1 MLRTICTVLPEWDC
15 SYVRTT
21 SMEEDKHMKI
31 QIHPAQ
37 QEGDYTTL
45 LLTLLAQSVIPALAE
60 ELLPE
65 TPGDDA
71 RSA

>member
-1 MLRTICTVLPEWDC
+1 
-15 SYVRTT
+15 
-21 SMEEDKHMKI
+21 MKI